1 MLAIIQFTED
11 FCKDNFVF
19 KITIMFQCLS
29 AFDLK
34 DRFSVIVTNCHDSAI
49 NFFRAFITDK
59 GENMSKKQEKTTDKY
74 MVVDTA
80 ESRDILID
88 KVSEAQK
95 IYATFTQSKGLAQK
109 NLIFSNNF

>member
-1 MLAIIQFTED
+1 
-11 FCKDNFVF
+11 
-19 KITIMFQCLS
+19 
-29 AFDLK
+29 
-34 DRFSVIVTNCHDSAI
+34 
-49 NFFRAFITDK
+49 
-59 GENMSKKQEKTTDKY
+59 MSKKQEKTTDKY